1 MNQQNIL
8 QLAKQG
14 NPNAIAM
21 LVEKALGKKGIK
33 AKAGMENNCLHLL
46 LEAPQLL
53 DPQACIR
60 VIEKGMQRLKPASIE
75 AIAVYGRRLGHQ
87 LPDWTRPISF
97 DKPTP
102 PPSETPISVTPEE
115 IETPISV
122 TPEDIETNFEFV
134 DVEPNFVPD
143 EPENNPDFTPVEELF
158 KTTIEFDEEVEDI
171 PLNEIEL
178 ETEADELHSRETYN
192 PENTSSA
199 SQNIPIK
206 SAFIQ
211 LKQKLKSIRKSSEKS
226 EQTDYRGWLIVSCIG
241 LVIIPFTG
249 FLVGHQ
255 KYRVSAINSTIN
267 SPETPGVE
275 SDLSLENYQELLA
288 SSSLGN
294 SGNNSDFSANSKS
307 DPEVFELSEFTA
319 SPLQAQANTNNN
331 FITIKAVGDV
341 ILGSN
346 YPDNNIPSDGS
357 ILFQS
362 VKPLLGN
369 ADILFGNFESTL
381 TDYPYT
387 IKNVGGGAVYA
398 FRTPPSFTRYLQDA
412 GFDILNIANNHSYDF
427 DDKGFEDTMTN
438 INSLG
443 MQAVGKKG
451 QIVYK
456 EVNGITVAF
465 IGFSNYEFHNSILD
479 FEGTRRIIKQADERA
494 DIIVI
499 SIHAGAEGTAAL
511 HIRNETEYFYGEN
524 RGNKVLFAEVAIKAG
539 ADLILAHGPHVPR
552 AMELY
557 DGKLI
562 AYSLG
567 NFVGYE
573 TLSTAGE
580 KGYSLVLEVRL
591 NSQGDFVSGK
601 IHPVRLNISGI
612 PYPDPEGKSISLIRY
627 LTESDFPNTPLE
639 IDVDG
644 NIYKK

>member
-8 QLAKQG
+8 ELAKQG
-14 NPNAIAM
+14 NPNAIAT
-21 LVEKALGKKGIK
+21 LVEKALSKKGIT
-33 AKAGMENNCLHLL
+33 AKAGLENNCLHLL

-53 DPQACIR
+53 DAQACIR
-60 VIEKGMQRLKPASIE
+60 VIEKGMQRLQPSSIE
-75 AIAVYGRRLGHQ
+75 AIAVYGRRLGHK
-87 LPDWTRPISF
+87 LPDWTHPVRF
-97 DKPTP
+97 EKPTP
-102 PPSETPISVTPEE
+102 PPTEISISLTDDTPVSSTPENTE
-115 IETPISV
+115 I
-122 TPEDIETNFEFV
+122 NFEFV

-143 EPENNPDFTPVEELF
+143 EPEPNQDFTPVEEPPQ
-158 KTTIEFDEEVEDI
+158 TTTEFEEELEDI
-171 PLNEIEL
+171 PIHETKL
-178 ETEADELHSRETYN
+178 ETEVDAPHPRETYN
-192 PENTSSA
+192 PEEPPTAAPNVT
-199 SQNIPIK
+199 IK
-206 SAFIQ
+206 SAFSQ
-211 LKQKLKSIRKSSEKS
+211 LKEKLKSLRQPSENHG
-226 EQTDYRGWLIVSCIG
+226 QTDYRGWLIVSAIG

-249 FLVGHQ
+249 FFVGYQ
-255 KYRVSAINSTIN
+255 KYRLSAINSTIN
-267 SPETPGVE
+267 SQEIAE
-275 SDLSLENYQELLA
+275 ADSDFSLENYQELLA
-288 SSSLGN
+288 SNSFGN
-294 SGNNSDFSANSKS
+294 GANNSDFTSNSQSGS
-307 DPEVFELSEFTA
+307 DVFELSNFTA
-319 SPLQAQANTNNN
+319 SPLQAQATPNNN
-331 FITIKAVGDV
+331 FITIKAVGDIV
-341 ILGSN
+341 MGSN
-346 YPDNNIPSDGS
+346 FPANNVPSDGS
-357 ILFQS
+357 VLFES

-387 IKNVGGGAVYA
+387 VKNVGGGAVYA
-398 FRTPPSFTRYLQDA
+398 FRTPPSFARYLQDA
-412 GFDILNIANNHSYDF
+412 GFDVLSIANNHSYDF
-427 DDKGFEDTMTN
+427 DEKGFQDTIAN
-438 INSLG
+438 INNLG
-443 MQAVGKKG
+443 MQAVGKKD

-456 EVNGITVAF
+456 EVNGIKVAF
-465 IGFSNYEFHNSILD
+465 IGFTNYSFHNSILD
-479 FEGTRRIIKQADERA
+479 FEGARRVIQKADETA
-494 DIIVI
+494 DIVVL
-499 SIHAGAEGTAAL
+499 SIHAGAEGTSAL

-552 AMELY
+552 ALELY

-601 IHPVRLNISGI
+601 IHPVRLNTSGI

>member
-8 QLAKQG
+8 ELAKQG
-14 NPNAIAM
+14 NPNAIAT
-21 LVEKALGKKGIK
+21 LVEKALGKKGIT
-33 AKAGMENNCLHLL
+33 AKAGLENNCLHLL

-53 DPQACIR
+53 DSQACIR

-75 AIAVYGRRLGHQ
+75 AIALYGRRLGHQ
-87 LPDWTRPISF
+87 SPDWTRPISF

-102 PPSETPISVTPEE
+102 PPSETPISVTPED

-122 TPEDIETNFEFV
+122 TPEDIETNCEFV

-143 EPENNPDFTPVEELF
+143 EPQKNPDFTPQGELP
-158 KTTIEFDEEVEDI
+158 KTTIEEDKI
-171 PLNEIEL
+171 PLNETEL
-178 ETEADELHSRETYN
+178 ETEADGLHSRETYR
-192 PENTSSA
+192 PENPPNATPD
-199 SQNIPIK
+199 ITIK
-206 SAFIQ
+206 SVFSQ
-211 LKQKLKSIRKSSEKS
+211 FKQKLKKLQHPSPSQEP
-226 EQTDYRGWLIVSCIG
+226 TDYRGWLIVSCIG

-249 FLVGHQ
+249 FLIGYQ
-255 KYRVSAINSTIN
+255 KYRLSAINSTI
-267 SPETPGVE
+267 SPQDSSELNRNVSAE
-275 SDLSLENYQELLA
+275 SYQELLA

-294 SGNNSDFSANSKS
+294 SGSNSDFTANSKS
-307 DPEVFELSEFTA
+307 DPDVFQLSEFTA

-331 FITIKAVGDV
+331 VITIKAVGDV

-381 TDYPYT
+381 TDYPNT
-387 IKNVGGGAVYA
+387 VKNVGGGAVYA

-465 IGFSNYEFHNSILD
+465 IGFSNYDFHNSILD
-479 FEGTRRIIKQADERA
+479 FEGTRRIIKQADEKA

-573 TLSTAGE
+573 TLSTQGE

-591 NSQGDFVSGK
+591 NSQGDFMSGK

-627 LTESDFPNTPLE
+627 LTQSDFPNTPLE

>member
-8 QLAKQG
+8 ELAKQG
-14 NPNAIAM
+14 NPNAIAT
-21 LVEKALGKKGIK
+21 LVEKALGKKGIT
-33 AKAGMENNCLHLL
+33 AKAGLEKNCLHLL

-53 DPQACIR
+53 DAQACIR
-60 VIEKGMQRLKPASIE
+60 VIERGMQRLKPRSIE
-75 AIAVYGRRLGHQ
+75 AIAVYGRRLGQHS
-87 LPDWTRPISF
+87 PDWTRPISF

-102 PPSETPISVTPEE
+102 PPRETPISVTPEN
-115 IETPISV
+115 
-122 TPEDIETNFEFV
+122 IETNSEFV

-143 EPENNPDFTPVEELF
+143 EAQKSPDFTPLEELP
-158 KTTIEFDEEVEDI
+158 KTTIEIEEDNI
-171 PLNEIEL
+171 HLNESES
-178 ETEADELHSRETYN
+178 ETEADQLHSRQTYR
-192 PENTSSA
+192 PENPSNATPDITTKSVF
-199 SQNIPIK
+199 SQ
-206 SAFIQ
+206 F
-211 LKQKLKSIRKSSEKS
+211 KQKLKKLKQPSES
-226 EQTDYRGWLIVSCIG
+226 QEQTDYRGWLIVSCIG

-249 FLVGHQ
+249 FLIGYQ
-255 KYRVSAINSTIN
+255 KYRLSAINSTI
-267 SPETPGVE
+267 SSQE
-275 SDLSLENYQELLA
+275 SSEINKDLSADNYQELLA
-288 SSSLGN
+288 SSSFGN
-294 SGNNSDFSANSKS
+294 SVNNSDYTANSKS
-307 DPEVFELSEFTA
+307 DSDVFQLSEFTG

-331 FITIKAVGDV
+331 VITIKAVGDV

-387 IKNVGGGAVYA
+387 VKNVGGGAVYA

-465 IGFSNYEFHNSILD
+465 IGFSNYDFHNSILD
-479 FEGTRRIIKQADERA
+479 FEGTRRIIKQADEKA

-552 AMELY
+552 ALELY

-573 TLSTAGE
+573 TLSTQGE

-591 NSQGDFVSGK
+591 NSQGDFMSGK

-612 PYPDPEGKSISLIRY
+612 PYPDTEGKSISLIRY
-627 LTESDFPNTPLE
+627 LTQSDFPNTPLE

-644 NIYKK
+644 NIYKR

>member
-8 QLAKQG
+8 ELAKQG
-14 NPNAIAM
+14 NPNAIAT
-21 LVEKALGKKGIK
+21 LVEKALGKKGIT
-33 AKAGMENNCLHLL
+33 AKAGLENNCLHLL

-53 DPQACIR
+53 DAQACIR
-60 VIEKGMQRLKPASIE
+60 VIERGMQRLKPASIE
-75 AIAVYGRRLGHQ
+75 AIAVYGRRFGHQ

-97 DKPTP
+97 EKPTP
-102 PPSETPISVTPEE
+102 PPRETPISATPEE
-115 IETPISV
+115 L
-122 TPEDIETNFEFV
+122 ETNSEFV
-134 DVEPNFVPD
+134 DVEANFVPD
-143 EPENNPDFTPVEELF
+143 EPENNPDFTPQEELLQ
-158 KTTIEFDEEVEDI
+158 TTTEEDNI
-171 PLNEIEL
+171 PLNETES
-178 ETEADELHSRETYN
+178 ETEAEDLHSRQTYR
-192 PENTSSA
+192 PENPPETT
-199 SQNIPIK
+199 QNITIK
-206 SAFIQ
+206 SVFSQ
-211 LKQKLKSIRKSSEKS
+211 LKEKLTKLQQPSESQDK
-226 EQTDYRGWLIVSCIG
+226 TDYRGWLIVSCIG
-241 LVIIPFTG
+241 LLIIPFTG
-249 FLVGHQ
+249 FLIGYQ
-255 KYRVSAINSTIN
+255 KYRLSAINATI
-267 SPETPGVE
+267 TPQDSSEVNK
-275 SDLSLENYQELLA
+275 DLSADNYQELLA
-288 SSSLGN
+288 SSSFGN
-294 SGNNSDFSANSKS
+294 SGSNSDFTAKS
-307 DPEVFELSEFTA
+307 QPDADVFELSEFTA

-381 TDYPYT
+381 TDYPNT
-387 IKNVGGGAVYA
+387 VKNVGGGAVYA
-398 FRTPPSFTRYLQDA
+398 FRTPPSFTRYLQEA
-412 GFDILNIANNHSYDF
+412 GFDVLNIANNHSYDF
-427 DDKGFEDTMTN
+427 DDKGFEDTITN

-465 IGFSNYEFHNSILD
+465 IGFSNYDFHNSILD
-479 FEGTRRIIKQADERA
+479 FEGTRRIIQQADQKA

-552 AMELY
+552 ALELY

-573 TLSTAGE
+573 TLSTQGE

-591 NSQGDFVSGK
+591 NSQGDFMSGK

-627 LTESDFPNTPLE
+627 LTQSDFPNTPLE

-644 NIYKK
+644 NVYKR

>member
-8 QLAKQG
+8 ELAKQG
-14 NPNAIAM
+14 NPNAIAT
-21 LVEKALGKKGIK
+21 LVEKALNKKGIT
-33 AKAGMENNCLHLL
+33 AKAGLENNCLHLL

-60 VIEKGMQRLKPASIE
+60 VIEKGMQRLQPASIE
-75 AIAVYGRRLGHQ
+75 AIAVYGRRLGHK
-87 LPDWTRPISF
+87 LPDWTHPIRYQ
-97 DKPTP
+97 KPTP
-102 PPSETPISVTPEE
+102 PPTEIPISVTPE
-115 IETPISV
+115 T
-122 TPEDIETNFEFV
+122 IETNSEFV
-134 DVEPNFVPD
+134 DVEPNFVPE
-143 EPENNPDFTPVEELF
+143 EPETDRDFIPVEEAPS
-158 KTTIEFDEEVEDI
+158 TTIEIDEEIEEI
-171 PLNEIEL
+171 PFDKTEA
-178 ETEADELHSRETYN
+178 ETEADSPHPRETYRREN
-192 PENTSSA
+192 PEPESPKIPNTS
-199 SQNIPIK
+199 
-206 SAFIQ
+206 AFAK
-211 LKQKLKSIRKSSEKS
+211 LKQKLKSFRRPSENSSK
-226 EQTDYRGWLIVSCIG
+226 TDYRGWLIVGAIA
-241 LVIIPFTG
+241 LTIIPFSG
-249 FLVGHQ
+249 VFVGYQ
-255 KYRVSAINSTIN
+255 RYRISAINTTLNNQN
-267 SPETPGVE
+267 SPNKTE
-275 SDLSLENYQELLA
+275 SDLSLENYKELLA
-288 SSSLGN
+288 SSSL
-294 SGNNSDFSANSKS
+294 SSSPNNSEIAETSQS
-307 DPEVFELSEFTA
+307 DADAFQLSEFIA
-319 SPLQAQANTNNN
+319 SPLQAQANPNNT
-331 FITIKAVGDV
+331 ITIKAVGDI

-346 YPDNNIPSDGS
+346 YPYNNIPSDGS

-381 TDYPYT
+381 TDHPYT

-412 GFDILNIANNHSYDF
+412 GFDVLNIANNHSYDF
-427 DDKGFEDTMTN
+427 DDKGFEDTIAN

-465 IGFSNYEFHNSILD
+465 IGFSNYDFHNSILD
-479 FEGTRRIIKQADERA
+479 FEGTRRIIKQADEKA

-552 AMELY
+552 ALELY

-601 IHPVRLNISGI
+601 IHPVRLKVNGI

-627 LTESDFPNTPLE
+627 LTQIDFPNTPLE

-644 NIYKK
+644 NVYKINN